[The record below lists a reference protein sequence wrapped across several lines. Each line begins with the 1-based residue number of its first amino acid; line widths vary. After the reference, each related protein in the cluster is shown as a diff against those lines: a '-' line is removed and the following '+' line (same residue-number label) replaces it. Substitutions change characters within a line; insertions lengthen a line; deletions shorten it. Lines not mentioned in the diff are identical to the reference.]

1 MNRLPEEP
9 RDGRRGAGT
18 RVSSGLAL
26 FFCLLCV
33 GLALG
38 SLALAFLNR
47 RTLGEA
53 IVEDSIL
60 TIAVL
65 TVAFSVV
72 GALIASHRP
81 GNAIGWIFCAVGLFQ
96 GLANFGYE
104 YATYGLLTRPSSVPF
119 GALASWVGNWTWAPG
134 LGLVLVFLP
143 LLFPDGR
150 PPSRRWWWAGW
161 VGGASVAAIAALA
174 AVFLWPER
182 GPALL
187 TPPTGEEMNPERALD
202 VLVEYVA
209 FPVMLLAGLAAV
221 ASLFVRFR
229 RARGD
234 ERQQIKWF
242 AYATAITLFWTFL
255 IEGVPDSSPPFE
267 AVTNTLGV
275 LVVPSIPVAAGIA
288 IFRYRL
294 YDIDLL
300 INRTLVYAALTGT
313 LVAVYVG
320 GVVLLQTLFRSLTGG
335 ESTLAV
341 VASTLAIAALFGP
354 ARRRIQSFIDRRFYR
369 RKYDAARTLDA
380 FARRLRDETD
390 LDALGAD
397 LVGVV
402 EETMRPAQA
411 ALWLRPAG
419 RVGGEEQ
426 KMLEGRSRNALRNGG
441 QTAGL

>member
-1 MNRLPEEP
+1 MRRGPMDVIVGPEFRRRGWRLNRRPEEL

-72 GALIASHRP
+72 GALIASHR
-81 GNAIGWIFCAVGLFQ
+81 
-96 GLANFGYE
+96 
-104 YATYGLLTRPSSVPF
+104 
-119 GALASWVGNWTWAPG
+119 
-134 LGLVLVFLP
+134 
-143 LLFPDGR
+143 
-150 PPSRRWWWAGW
+150 WWWAGW

-187 TPPTGEEMNPERALD
+187 TPPTGEEMGPERALD

-369 RKYDAARTLDA
+369 RKYDTARTLDA
-380 FARRLRDETD
+380 FARR
-390 LDALGAD
+390 
-397 LVGVV
+397 
-402 EETMRPAQA
+402 
-411 ALWLRPAG
+411 
-419 RVGGEEQ
+419 
-426 KMLEGRSRNALRNGG
+426 
-441 QTAGL
+441 

>member
-1 MNRLPEEP
+1 MDRQPEEEP
-9 RDGRRGAGT
+9 RGGRRGAGT

-33 GLALG
+33 GLASG
-38 SLALAFLNR
+38 SLALAFLNG

-104 YATYGLLTRPSSVPF
+104 YAAYGLLARPGSVPF
-119 GALASWVGNWTWAPG
+119 AALASWVGNWTWAPG

-187 TPPTGEEMNPERALD
+187 TPPTGEEVGPERALD
-202 VLVEYVA
+202 VLVEYAA

-242 AYATAITLFWTFL
+242 AYAAAITLIWTFL

-275 LVVPSIPVAAGIA
+275 LVVPSIPVAAGIT

-294 YDIDLL
+294 YDIDLAPW
-300 INRTLVYAALTGT
+300 AAGT
-313 LVAVYVG
+313 PAS
-320 GVVLLQTLFRSLTGG
+320 RS
-335 ESTLAV
+335 SPPR
-341 VASTLAIAALFGP
+341 SPSPPCSAL
-354 ARRRIQSFIDRRFYR
+354 
-369 RKYDAARTLDA
+369 
-380 FARRLRDETD
+380 
-390 LDALGAD
+390 
-397 LVGVV
+397 
-402 EETMRPAQA
+402 
-411 ALWLRPAG
+411 
-419 RVGGEEQ
+419 
-426 KMLEGRSRNALRNGG
+426 
-441 QTAGL
+441 

>member
-1 MNRLPEEP
+1 MDRQPAEGP
-9 RDGRRGAGT
+9 RDERRGAGT

-26 FFCLLCV
+26 LLCLLCV
-33 GLALG
+33 GLASG
-38 SLALAFLNR
+38 SLVLALLNG
-47 RTLGEA
+47 RTLGE
-53 IVEDSIL
+53 IL
-60 TIAVL
+60 AEENILAIAVL
-65 TVAFSVV
+65 TTAFSVV

-104 YATYGLLTRPSSVPF
+104 YATYALVTRPGSVPF

-161 VGGASVAAIAALA
+161 VGGASVAMITALA

-187 TPPTGEEMNPERALD
+187 TPPTGEEEGPQWVLD

-209 FPVMLLAGLAAV
+209 FPLMLAAGLAAL
-221 ASLFVRFR
+221 ASLLVRFR

-242 AYATAITLFWTFL
+242 AYAAAITLVWTFL
-255 IEGVPDSSPPFE
+255 IEGVPDSNPLFE
-267 AVTNTLGV
+267 FVTDALGV
-275 LVVPSIPVAAGIA
+275 LVVPSIPIAAGIA

-300 INRTLVYAALTGT
+300 VNRTIVYAALTGT

-320 GVVLLQTLFRSLTGG
+320 GVVLLQALFRSLAGG

-354 ARRRIQSFIDRRFYR
+354 ARRHIQSFIDRRFYR
-369 RKYDAARTLDA
+369 KKYDAARTLDA
-380 FARRLRDETD
+380 FARRLRD
-390 LDALGAD
+390 GAD
-397 LVGVV
+397 LGALRADLVAVTG
-402 EETMRPAQA
+402 ETFQPEHVS
-411 ALWLRPAG
+411 LWLAPDPVGRAG
-419 RVGGEEQ
+419 RGG
-426 KMLEGRSRNALRNGG
+426 GG
-441 QTAGL
+441 